1 MFVHGKTK
9 KTYYS
14 IKEKIKYYKGV
25 INGTIKSDV
34 KTKRKA
40 KARLKSLTKLD
51 SRSFNEPTL
60 IITNDNHFGNE
71 MSKPRLCIVTAKDNK
86 GRVFVAPIQHKST
99 KSIVLDK
106 QIDRQISKTS
116 DGHNRWID
124 KSDIYETKYI
134 KNVKKLTKYDIA
146 KIKDLYNK

>member
-14 IKEKIKYYKGV
+14 IKEKIKYYKRV

-51 SRSFNEPTL
+51 NRTFDEPTL
-60 IITNDNHFGNE
+60 IITNDTHFGDNI
-71 MSKPRLCIVTAKDNK
+71 SKPRLCIVTAKDNK

>member
-60 IITNDNHFGNE
+60 IITNDNHFGNSI
-71 MSKPRLCIVTAKDNK
+71 SKPRLSIVIDKDNK
-86 GRVFVAPIQHKST
+86 GRLLSIGTEHAIS
-99 KSIVLDK
+99 KSIILDK
-106 QIDRQISKTS
+106 NNTFQTSNSKA
-116 DGHNRWID
+116 WID
-124 KSDIYETKYI
+124 KSEIYETKYI
-134 KNVKKLTKYDIA
+134 SGINGLTKYDIA
-146 KIKDLYNK
+146 KLSKLRKRK

>member
-14 IKEKIKYYKGV
+14 IKEKIKYYKRV
-25 INGTIKSDV
+25 INGTI
-34 KTKRKA
+34 
-40 KARLKSLTKLD
+40 
-51 SRSFNEPTL
+51 
-60 IITNDNHFGNE
+60 
-71 MSKPRLCIVTAKDNK
+71 
-86 GRVFVAPIQHKST
+86 
-99 KSIVLDK
+99 
-106 QIDRQISKTS
+106 
-116 DGHNRWID
+116 